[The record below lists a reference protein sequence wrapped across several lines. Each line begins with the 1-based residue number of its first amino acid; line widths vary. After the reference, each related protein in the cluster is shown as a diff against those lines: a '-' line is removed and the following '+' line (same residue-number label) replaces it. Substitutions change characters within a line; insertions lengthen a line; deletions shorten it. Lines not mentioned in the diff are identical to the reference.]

1 MQQPGPAAKGNRVRQ
16 LRISCG
22 SSPLTQP
29 LISLQQMQSS
39 YLYLPGISVL
49 RAGRGEVGGWV
60 CLSSEQRAELPLSPP
75 RFSGTLHTSWTSK
88 TSSPV
93 KGGRFVSFK
102 THRGTYTEYT
112 LALHSAPCLLP

>member
-60 CLSSEQRAELPLSPP
+60 CLSSEQRAELPFPLLASQVHFTP
-75 RFSGTLHTSWTSK
+75 RGLRRH
-88 TSSPV
+88 
-93 KGGRFVSFK
+93 
-102 THRGTYTEYT
+102 HR
-112 LALHSAPCLLP
+112 L